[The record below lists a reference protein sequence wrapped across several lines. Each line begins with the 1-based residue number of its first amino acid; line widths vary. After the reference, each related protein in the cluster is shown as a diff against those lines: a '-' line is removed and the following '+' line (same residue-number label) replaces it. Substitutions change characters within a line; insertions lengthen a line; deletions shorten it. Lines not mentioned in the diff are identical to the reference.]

1 MVEFRDHWRSML
13 PVEELF
19 DFVVDSSE
27 VGIRK
32 PNPAIFLKALEIGGY
47 SPEQII
53 FLDDYQGNVIAAE
66 ALNIRSILVDGD
78 GAKTVADLDAV
89 LGLKSSGKWG

>member
-13 PVEELF
+13 PVDELF

-32 PNPAIFLKALEIGGY
+32 PDPAIFEKALTVSGFTA
-47 SPEQII
+47 EQVI
-53 FLDDYQGNVIAAE
+53 FLDDYEGNVIAAQ

-78 GAKTVADLDAV
+78 SAKTIVDLDAI
-89 LGLKSSGKWG
+89 LRLKEKL